1 MRRSASNALQEL
13 AGAAQLATDATLRAT
28 DLVEA
33 VHAQVVKPP
42 RWGHPTHAERTGA
55 LSGLVYRSVRGVTR
69 VTGRS
74 VAALLQSLARYPQA
88 GASGAASQRAATLA
102 ALNGVMGDYL
112 AYTRNPLATAMSLH
126 SAEAVPHAGNVGADA
141 FTHATHDTSGGLL
154 LMIHGLCMNEQ
165 HWTRAGHN
173 HGLALG
179 QALGLEPLFLRYNS
193 GLHIATNGQALT
205 ELLERTLAQAP
216 RKPKRLV
223 IIGHSMGGLLARSAI
238 HHGRQAGHRW
248 PQQVTDLICLGTP
261 HHGAPLERI
270 GHGFNTLLE
279 RLPYLAPFA
288 RLGRLRSAGITDLRY
303 GSLLNVNP
311 SRFLQHSDPPEAVA
325 LPDGIRCFALAATLG
340 QHHSSLS
347 RHLLGDGLVPLDSAL
362 GRHPDQARQLAFLPR
377 RQWVAEGTGHFDLLN
392 DPRVYARLL
401 RWLSPLSSRRRLQSP
416 TQ

>member
-1 MRRSASNALQEL
+1 MRRSASDALQDL
-13 AGAAQLATDATLRAT
+13 AGAAQLATDATLRLT

-33 VHAQVVKPP
+33 VHAQVVRPP
-42 RWGHPTHAERTGA
+42 RWGHRAHAERTGA
-55 LSGLVYRSVRGVTR
+55 LSGWVYRSVRVVTR
-69 VTGRS
+69 VTGHS
-74 VAALLQSLARYPQA
+74 MAALLQGLSRYPQA
-88 GASGAASQRAATLA
+88 GASGAASQRASSLA
-102 ALNGVMGDYL
+102 ALNGVLGDYL
-112 AYTRNPLATAMSLH
+112 ADTRNPLATAMSLQG
-126 SAEAVPHAGNVGADA
+126 AEAVKQPEAVAEDA
-141 FTHATHDTSGGLL
+141 FAHETHDTSGRLL

-179 QALGLEPLFLRYNS
+179 QSLRFEPLFLRYNS
-193 GLHIATNGQALT
+193 GLHIATNGQALA

-288 RLGRLRSAGITDLRY
+288 RLGRLRSAGMTDLRY

-340 QHHSSLS
+340 QRPSDRS
-347 RHLLGDGLVPLDSAL
+347 RQLLGDGLVPLDSAL
-362 GRHPDQARQLAFLPR
+362 GRHPEPSRHLAFLPH
-377 RQWVAEGTGHFDLLN
+377 RQWVAEGAGHFDLLN

-401 RWLSPLSSRRRLQSP
+401 QWLSPASRRRRLRSP
-416 TQ
+416 KQ

>member
-1 MRRSASNALQEL
+1 MRRSTSDALQDL
-13 AGAAQLATDATLRAT
+13 AGAAQLATDATLRLT

-33 VHAQVVKPP
+33 VHAQVVSPP
-42 RWGHPTHAERTGA
+42 RWGHRAHAERAGA
-55 LSGLVYRSVRGVTR
+55 LSGWVYRSVRGVTR
-69 VTGRS
+69 VTGHS
-74 VAALLQSLARYPQA
+74 VAALLESFSRYPQA
-88 GASGAASQRAATLA
+88 GASRAASQRAASLA
-102 ALNGVMGDYL
+102 ALNGVLGDYL
-112 AYTRNPLATAMSLH
+112 AFTRNPLATTMSLH
-126 SAEAVPHAGNVGADA
+126 GAEAVRQSDHVAADA
-141 FTHATHDTSGGLL
+141 FTHDTHDISGGLL
-154 LMIHGLCMNEQ
+154 LMIHGLCMDEQ

-193 GLHIATNGQALT
+193 GLHIATNGQSLA
-205 ELLERTLAQAP
+205 ELLEQTLAQAP
-216 RKPKRLV
+216 RKPKRLI

-238 HHGRQAGHRW
+238 HHGLQAGHRW
-248 PQQVTDLICLGTP
+248 PQHVTDLICLGTP

-288 RLGRLRSAGITDLRY
+288 RLGRIRSAGITDLRY

-311 SRFLQHSDPPEAVA
+311 SRFLQRSDAPEAVA

-340 QHHSSLS
+340 QHPSGLS

-362 GRHPDQARQLAFLPR
+362 GRHPDPLRHLAFLPR
-377 RQWVAEGTGHFDLLN
+377 RQWVAEGTGHFELLN

-401 RWLSPLSSRRRLQSP
+401 RWLSPLSRQRRLRSP

>member
-1 MRRSASNALQEL
+1 MRRSASNTLQEL

-33 VHAQVVKPP
+33 VHAQVVRPP

-55 LSGLVYRSVRGVTR
+55 LSGWVYRSVRGVTR

-74 VAALLQSLARYPQA
+74 AAALLQGLARYPQA

-193 GLHIATNGQALT
+193 GLHIATNGQSLT
-205 ELLERTLAQAP
+205 DLLERTLAQAP

-311 SRFLQHSDPPEAVA
+311 SRFLQHSDPLKPSPYPMAFDASHWRQHLASTIRVC
-325 LPDGIRCFALAATLG
+325 LGICWETAWC
-340 QHHSSLS
+340 HSTA
-347 RHLLGDGLVPLDSAL
+347 H
-362 GRHPDQARQLAFLPR
+362 
-377 RQWVAEGTGHFDLLN
+377 WVAIPTR
-392 DPRVYARLL
+392 RVNWRSCRVASG
-401 RWLSPLSSRRRLQSP
+401 WLKAQGISTCSTILVCTRVCCDG
-416 TQ
+416 